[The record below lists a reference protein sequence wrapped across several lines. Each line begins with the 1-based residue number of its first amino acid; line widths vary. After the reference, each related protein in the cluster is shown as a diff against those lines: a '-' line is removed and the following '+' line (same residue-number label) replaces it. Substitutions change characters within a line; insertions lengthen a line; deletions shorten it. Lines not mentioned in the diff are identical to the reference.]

1 MRQASVAEGSVALPP
16 VAESAGMTSRYKTI
30 SLKAVTAPAIG
41 IVLNAP
47 PVLIASDHSVDYACD
62 RSGTTLLHA
71 EEDQVHGVLIRCT
84 QCGTYNS
91 TDAV

>member
-1 MRQASVAEGSVALPP
+1 
-16 VAESAGMTSRYKTI
+16 MTSRYKTI

-41 IVLNAP
+41 IVP

-62 RSGTTLLHA
+62 RCGTTLLHA

-91 TDAV
+91 TDVLEPHAEPLVP

>member
-1 MRQASVAEGSVALPP
+1 MAEGSVVLPP
-16 VAESAGMTSRYKTI
+16 VTQGAPHDRYKTI

-62 RSGTTLLHA
+62 RCGTTLLHA

>member
-1 MRQASVAEGSVALPP
+1 MGYWERLRRP
-16 VAESAGMTSRYKTI
+16 VPFEVLEDPAG
-30 SLKAVTAPAIG
+30 
-41 IVLNAP
+41 
-47 PVLIASDHSVDYACD
+47 
-62 RSGTTLLHA
+62 GTTLLHA

>member
-1 MRQASVAEGSVALPP
+1 
-16 VAESAGMTSRYKTI
+16 MTSRYKTI
-30 SLKAVTAPAIG
+30 SLKALIAPASG

-47 PVLIASDHSVDYACD
+47 PVLIASNHSVDYACE
-62 RSGTTLLHA
+62 RCSTVLLHA
-71 EEDQVHGVLIRCT
+71 EEGQVHGVLIRCT

>member
-1 MRQASVAEGSVALPP
+1 
-16 VAESAGMTSRYKTI
+16 MTNRYKTI
-30 SLKAVTAPAIG
+30 SLKAVTAPAIC
-41 IVLNAP
+41 IVVNAP

-62 RSGTTLLHA
+62 RCGTTLLHA

-91 TDAV
+91 TDCCLGPRARVPPVIVFRELRR